1 MDSHNSTYGH
11 FYAIMTIF
19 IWGTTFVSTKLLLI
33 DFSPLEI
40 LFLRFTL
47 GLAALYA
54 INTHKLILKEAKHLF
69 YIIAAG
75 LCGITLYF
83 LLENI
88 ALTYT
93 TAANVGIIVTVAPIL
108 TALFSQIIFKED
120 KLTTTF
126 FIGFILA
133 ISGVFIISFKDV
145 SVTINPTGDI
155 LAFLA
160 SCVWAVYSI
169 LCKKIASFG
178 YNTIQTTRDSFLYG
192 IILMIPAIYIS
203 PISFTADKIL
213 DPVNAFN
220 LLYLGLGASAMCFV
234 TWNIAVKIL
243 GPLKTSAY
251 IYAVPVVTITT
262 SYIFLSE
269 KITFTTVSGTV
280 LILLGLLLSE
290 NKLKLKS
297 TAIAK

>member
-1 MDSHNSTYGH
+1 MDSKNNTYGH
-11 FYAIMTIF
+11 LYALMTIF
-19 IWGTTFVSTKLLLI
+19 IWGTTFVSTKILLI
-33 DFSPLEI
+33 DFTPLEI
-40 LFLRFTL
+40 LFLRFIL
-47 GLAALYA
+47 GLTALYV
-54 INTHKLILKEAKHLF
+54 INHKKLQLKDPWHHM
-69 YIIAAG
+69 YITFAG

-93 TAANVGIIVTVAPIL
+93 TAANVGIIVTVAPII
-108 TALFSQIIFKED
+108 TALFSQIVFKDE
-120 KLTTTF
+120 KLTATF
-126 FIGFILA
+126 FIGFVLA
-133 ISGVFIISFKDV
+133 ISGVFIISFKDAV
-145 SVTINPTGDI
+145 LTINPTGDI

-160 SCVWAVYSI
+160 SCIWAVYSI

-178 YNTIQTTRDSFLYG
+178 YNTIQTTRDSFFYG
-192 IILMIPAIYIS
+192 LILMIPAIYIS
-203 PISFTADKIL
+203 PVSFAAYKIL

-251 IYAVPVVTITT
+251 IYAVPIVTITT

-269 KITFTTVSGTV
+269 KITFTTIFGTT

-297 TAIAK
+297 TVSAK